1 MDRIDSPAVSELGFH
16 KSLKIGALKSYMSA
30 PYTETSHVTT
40 LFGDSCAK
48 QLSVLE
54 LPFDQQSDIIG
65 HVVLKTS

>member
-1 MDRIDSPAVSELGFH
+1 
-16 KSLKIGALKSYMSA
+16 MSA
-30 PYTETSHVTT
+30 PNMETSHVTT

-65 HVVLKTS
+65 HIVLKTS